1 MYVLQNNDM
10 LFLSYFRFT
19 ISGDVIRHMLI
30 TIVNLSK
37 IINYNQWFEKIIRF
51 KICNC
56 FSLIYILRI
65 VLCDSTNCF
74 CFWYEFFF
82 SFIDFT

>member
-10 LFLSYFRFT
+10 LFLSYFHFT

-51 KICNC
+51 KICKL
-56 FSLIYILRI
+56 F
-65 VLCDSTNCF
+65 
-74 CFWYEFFF
+74 
-82 SFIDFT
+82 

>member
-51 KICNC
+51 KICKLFYFDLC
-56 FSLIYILRI
+56 SSYCVVRLYKLFLFLIWI
-65 VLCDSTNCF
+65 
-74 CFWYEFFF
+74 FF
-82 SFIDFT
+82 

>member
-10 LFLSYFRFT
+10 LFLSYFHFT
-19 ISGDVIRHMLI
+19 ISGDFIRHMLI

-51 KICNC
+51 KICKLFYFDLYSSYC
-56 FSLIYILRI
+56 VVRLYKLFLFLIWI
-65 VLCDSTNCF
+65 
-74 CFWYEFFF
+74 FF
-82 SFIDFT
+82 